1 MIQAKTEVVN
11 DAVKT
16 CLRNVAMQV
25 AAMDPKYVSR
35 DEVPADY
42 LEHEK
47 EILMAQA
54 KEENPQ

>member
-1 MIQAKTEVVN
+1 
-11 DAVKT
+11 
-16 CLRNVAMQV
+16 MQV

-47 EILMAQA
+47 EILI
-54 KEENPQ
+54 PS